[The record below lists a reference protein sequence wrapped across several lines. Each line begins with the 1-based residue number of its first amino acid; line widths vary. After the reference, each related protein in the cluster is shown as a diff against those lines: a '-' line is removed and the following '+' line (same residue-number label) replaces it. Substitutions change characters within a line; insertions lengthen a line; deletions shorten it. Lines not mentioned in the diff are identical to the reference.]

1 MCLFWHDLFTK
12 SLKARDD
19 KYLHFAFYKPR
30 LIQRCVVEPFIFFMF
45 TQNKIIVPEQD
56 FLVSSDS
63 VYLINIIDATN
74 YKYLLNLYF

>member
-1 MCLFWHDLFTK
+1 MCFFLHDLFTK

-30 LIQRCVVEPFIFFMF
+30 LIQRCVVDPFIFFIQFQEFYSKMF

-63 VYLINIIDATN
+63 VYLINIRV
-74 YKYLLNLYF
+74 K